1 MNKDNYSNLKYWM
14 RVSLN
19 LILLQFVVISALF
32 ASSGKAQV
40 KALDETIISV
50 KVKNGSLLQA
60 IKQIESQTDYT
71 FAFDHTTLLRVP
83 EISLE
88 KKKNSVKDILIEIS
102 KQASVSFRRVNNEI
116 DVKLVVEAEPKVQEV
131 FADITVSGKV
141 TDEGGEPLP
150 GASVVVQGTSNGTIT
165 DIGGNFQL
173 NAADDDILLVS
184 FVGYQSLEVPVNSR
198 SIINVKLNLDTEQ
211 LEEVVVIGYGTQK
224 KSDLTGSVSSVS
236 SEDLEA
242 YPTFNTA
249 QALKGRATGVEVK
262 QNSGNPSARIEVRI
276 RGANSMIGSNDP
288 LYVVDGVPLLGGI
301 DFISPSDIKSMDIL
315 KDASAT
321 AIYGARGANGVVI
334 ITTKSGSKSQKGTI
348 SIDSY
353 YGVQNE
359 VNRYEVLNASE
370 YATVVNEWMRNEG
383 QPDFFDL
390 SQIQDPG
397 TDWQDEIFRQ
407 APVQNHTISF
417 SGGNEKTNYFLSG
430 NFYGQDG
437 IIRNTS
443 ARRGTLKFGL
453 DHDINKV
460 VSISENIVVSRRDT
474 YNTPVD
480 NGAFGKTTLS
490 GALSAPPTLPVYD
503 EDGVPTRIETA
514 YFFGSVDMVNPVVFM
529 KPRKS
534 RDITDKILTN
544 TTLSFQLLEDL
555 KFKSMVGVEYSHGI
569 SEDFN
574 PLIFPN
580 DLGSASEGYSYR
592 QSFVNENTLNY
603 SKDLG
608 PDHAIDLIA
617 GFTYQSFQGREGS
630 ISVSGLASN
639 ITENYSLAGAS
650 IVNTPTNSF
659 SEWTLISWLGR
670 ANYALKDRYLFTA
683 SVRADGSSR
692 FGANNKWAVFPSAAF
707 GWKVSEEPFMQNVS
721 QISMLKLRAS
731 YGISG
736 NTALSPY
743 QSLASLSSTKYVEV
757 DDQESV
763 GWAPDELGNTDLKWE
778 TTSQIDIGMDLGI
791 LNGAIL
797 MTLDYYKKTT
807 SDLLASVPLPPSLGY
822 SSTLQN
828 LGKIQNQGLEL
839 SINAEVLSND
849 FGWNIIA
856 NVSGNRN
863 KVLELSRES
872 DIYSGNIDIPFYSST
887 NIIWV
892 GEPFG
897 MFYGY
902 LEDGLDANGFIQY
915 EDTDGSSGITAEDR
929 VIIGNPYPDFIF
941 SVTNDFSYKN
951 FDLSI
956 FLDASQGNDLFWA
969 TAGTHLN
976 SFQRGHN
983 QFKDLVGN
991 YWTEENPD
999 PNAKYP
1005 VISSNST
1012 FTVSD
1017 RFIED
1022 GSYVRLK
1029 ALTLGYNLPTE
1040 NISWCSRARIYLT
1053 GSNLVTFTNYPG
1065 LDPESNTV
1073 GTDEQDAASRSR
1085 IGIDQGAY
1093 PSARSFLVGLNL
1105 SF

>member
-887 NIIWV
+887 NIIRV